1 MKENLWKKWR
11 NNKKLTKNEN
21 AEKRKEKSEKDTLEV
36 KLERVR
42 YALKKI
48 QITKIEEK
56 NWRNTGK
63 C

>member
-1 MKENLWKKWR
+1 MQ
-11 NNKKLTKNEN
+11 
-21 AEKRKEKSEKDTLEV
+21 RKEKSEKDTLEV